1 MQPCASAPGC
11 GSWMRSVVTLAAR
24 SEEQGYVSCDVS
36 SNRNPAGGGLRD
48 PHRGR
53 PGQQGHVVGQLG
65 PGRRIR
71 GARGRRSCLPCKEVI
86 ETASFWP
93 DSAGLTGDPGGVV
106 QSASCASTP
115 MRHCASGR
123 GSVFET
129 PFTGEA
135 GLDRRHR
142 EERASDMKALA
153 LVIILVGSVLV
164 VVTRLRRNTPGAIVA

>member
-1 MQPCASAPGC
+1 
-11 GSWMRSVVTLAAR
+11 
-24 SEEQGYVSCDVS
+24 
-36 SNRNPAGGGLRD
+36 
-48 PHRGR
+48 
-53 PGQQGHVVGQLG
+53 
-65 PGRRIR
+65 
-71 GARGRRSCLPCKEVI
+71 
-86 ETASFWP
+86 
-93 DSAGLTGDPGGVV
+93 
-106 QSASCASTP
+106 

-164 VVTRLRRNTPGAIVA
+164 VVTRLRRNTPGAIVAFAVLAVGLALGLLSR